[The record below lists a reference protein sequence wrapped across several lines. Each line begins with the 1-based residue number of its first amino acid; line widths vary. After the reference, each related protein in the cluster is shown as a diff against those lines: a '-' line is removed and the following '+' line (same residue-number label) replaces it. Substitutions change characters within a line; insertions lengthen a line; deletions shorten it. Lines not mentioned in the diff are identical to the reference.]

1 LDFEMKL
8 GTTKLIGI
16 GILAAT
22 GLGAQ
27 AATVTLASPGNA
39 GTFASASTLALY
51 DVGSGITS
59 AALTTMATFLSV
71 PVANLVATNVNLTN
85 SSTAATQT
93 FFDDYVFT
101 VSSGMNLSLSALA
114 LPLTTTGLSE
124 SLYLIPNPPLT
135 YTAVGANPM
144 ALASLV
150 TPTTATSWNNLTAGN
165 YVLQFTGV
173 VSKAT
178 TLLGRNVPSIGAFAS
193 VVTLTPVPETETYA
207 MLLAGLGLIG
217 TVIRRK
223 AKQA

>member
-1 LDFEMKL
+1 
-8 GTTKLIGI
+8 
-16 GILAAT
+16 
-22 GLGAQ
+22 
-27 AATVTLASPGNA
+27 
-39 GTFASASTLALY
+39 
-51 DVGSGITS
+51 
-59 AALTTMATFLSV
+59 MATFISV

-93 FFDDYVFT
+93 FFDDFVFT

-135 YTAVGANPM
+135 YTAVGTNPM

-150 TPTTATSWNNLTAGN
+150 TPTTATSWNNLSAGT
-165 YVLQFTGV
+165 YALQFTGV
-173 VSKAT
+173 VSKAIT
-178 TLLGRNVPSIGAFAS
+178 VLGRNVPSIGAYAS